1 MGRRE
6 SLCSRGDGKK
16 REKNFRFF
24 SKSVEQVAPPPRPTA
39 MDHEASVDSKDRAE
53 RIRARRARIQVR
65 DLCVSLRRCVVLGAG
80 SCFRTSICVRAAEPT
95 GPGVGVERA
104 HDSPH

>member
-1 MGRRE
+1 MV
-6 SLCSRGDGKK
+6 LGKK
-16 REKNFRFF
+16 ENHSSVFF
-24 SKSVEQVAPPPRPTA
+24 SKSVEAGLLLPPPTA